1 MLFKKIYTI
10 KDRACRSVMMNTL
23 NDKKEGLTMSLIQ
36 MLLLLVFGVPMV
48 VACLA
53 FTLCAMWMQMRED
66 QLRSEKQGLAE
77 CV

>member
-1 MLFKKIYTI
+1 MSK
-10 KDRACRSVMMNTL
+10 
-23 NDKKEGLTMSLIQ
+23 KKEGFTMSLIQ
-36 MLLLLVFGVPMV
+36 MVLLLVFVIPLV

-77 CV
+77 SM

>member
-1 MLFKKIYTI
+1 M
-10 KDRACRSVMMNTL
+10 D
-23 NDKKEGLTMSLIQ
+23 DEKEGFAMSLVQ
-36 MLLLLVFGVPMV
+36 MLLLLVFGVPLV

-77 CV
+77 SA

>member
-1 MLFKKIYTI
+1 
-10 KDRACRSVMMNTL
+10 
-23 NDKKEGLTMSLIQ
+23 MSLIQ

-77 CV
+77 SV

>member
-1 MLFKKIYTI
+1 M
-10 KDRACRSVMMNTL
+10 DDER
-23 NDKKEGLTMSLIQ
+23 EGFAMSLVQ
-36 MLLLLVFGVPMV
+36 MLLLLVFGVPLV

-77 CV
+77 SA

>member
-1 MLFKKIYTI
+1 MIKIEET
-10 KDRACRSVMMNTL
+10 
-23 NDKKEGLTMSLIQ
+23 NDQKEGLTMSLIQ
-36 MLLLLVFGVPMV
+36 MLLLLVFGVPLV

-77 CV
+77 SV

>member
-1 MLFKKIYTI
+1 MIKIEET
-10 KDRACRSVMMNTL
+10 
-23 NDKKEGLTMSLIQ
+23 NDQKEGLTMSLIQ
-36 MLLLLVFGVPMV
+36 MVLLLVFGVPLV

-77 CV
+77 SV